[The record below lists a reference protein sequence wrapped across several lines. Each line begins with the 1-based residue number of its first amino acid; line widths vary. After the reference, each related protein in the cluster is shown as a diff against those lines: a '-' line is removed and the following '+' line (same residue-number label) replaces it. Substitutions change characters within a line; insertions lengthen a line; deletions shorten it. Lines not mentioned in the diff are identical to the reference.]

1 MTDADINKDLLAV
14 HLGLEENGTGIA
26 NTPESL
32 QSDPIVS
39 DLWDIEA
46 NQDAYKNTELNTSDS
61 LKFEL
66 ETLTI
71 ERERLKKENKKLA
84 EMLESIKIEEDIA
97 NLKEEVSALGE
108 EKERILIEIQ
118 RRRQSKVPTI

>member
-1 MTDADINKDLLAV
+1 MTDSTINEDIFA
-14 HLGLEENGTGIA
+14 GLVNDSGTGIGS
-26 NTPESL
+26 TPEPPQGDS
-32 QSDPIVS
+32 IVS
-39 DLWDIEA
+39 ELWDIEDIQPPCQ
-46 NQDAYKNTELNTSDS
+46 NMELNTSDA

-71 ERERLKKENKKLA
+71 ERERLRKENKKLA

-97 NLKEEVSALGE
+97 LLKEEVSVLGE

-118 RRRQSKVPTI
+118 RRRQSKISTI

>member
-1 MTDADINKDLLAV
+1 MTDSTINEDIFA
-14 HLGLEENGTGIA
+14 GLVNDSGTGIG
-26 NTPESL
+26 NTPEPPQGDS
-32 QSDPIVS
+32 IVS
-39 DLWDIEA
+39 ELWDIEDIQPPCQ
-46 NQDAYKNTELNTSDS
+46 NMELNTSDA

-71 ERERLKKENKKLA
+71 ERERLRKENKKLA

-97 NLKEEVSALGE
+97 LLKEEVSVLGE

-118 RRRQSKVPTI
+118 RRRQSKISTI